1 MLKGD
6 PRSSFGTPPS
16 TARMRP
22 VEGTHTHTQKKKRQN
37 PVVEKERN
45 NVL

>member
-22 VEGTHTHTQKKKRQN
+22 VEGTNKRQN
-37 PVVEKERN
+37 LVVEKERN
-45 NVL
+45 NML